1 MSLQREENAYQTSRA
16 VRWPQ
21 YNTVRLPKSLM
32 MFYLTQALIMTH
44 DKCICKH
51 CYKLHDIT
59 IAEYEVKV
67 SSFGII

>member
-1 MSLQREENAYQTSRA
+1 
-16 VRWPQ
+16 
-21 YNTVRLPKSLM
+21 M